1 MANMANGTVVSC
13 RVAICGGSAWP
24 YVYGR
29 RVVAE
34 QSYVKSQRVVAEWL
48 YVEGWSVVPR

>member
-1 MANMANGTVVSC
+1 MANGTVVSC
-13 RVAICGGSAWP
+13 RVAICGGFAWP

-34 QSYVKSQRVVAEWL
+34 RSYVKSQRVVAEWL